1 MARAEV
7 LPSHQLIFPGL
18 SHSQFV
24 VVRCL
29 EIVLHNAISIRGAAR
44 IIALFTH
51 ATPVHTTIRWWLLRL
66 GYYKLTRPKAKGD
79 WVWFADHSIQL
90 GDQKVLMIVGLP
102 LHQLP
107 PRGQALTKRDLEP
120 LALLPVTTSNG
131 TVVKSQL
138 QDLVCV
144 TGAPR
149 AVVADQGSD
158 LQAGI
163 SEFLKIHPRTV
174 GIIDVKHKG
183 ASVLKKH
190 LNQTHAWSEFVS
202 ASSQCRQRLQ
212 QTPMAKVAPPN
223 QRSKSRYM
231 NADKLTEWAERQ
243 LCLQRKHTSTLGE
256 LGVNREELTRELGWL
271 GGYKQQIPDWSA
283 SVRIVQTATRKIA
296 EDGYYSGVASQM
308 KHALSGISAGP
319 TSRHVRKEMLAFVRT
334 QERQAKLKS
343 RERLPGSTEPLESTF
358 GTLKHIEGDQAS
370 QGFTPL
376 LLAAPAA
383 LSETSTQVVGEA
395 LRAINTSSVKSWIDK
410 HFSETLRSARRLL
423 NAAAKG

>member
-1 MARAEV
+1 
-7 LPSHQLIFPGL
+7 
-18 SHSQFV
+18 
-24 VVRCL
+24 
-29 EIVLHNAISIRGAAR
+29 VLHNAISIRGAAR

-66 GYYKLTRPKAKGD
+66 GYYKLTRSKAKGD

-107 PRGQALTKRDLEP
+107 PRGQALTQRDLEP

-131 TVVKSQL
+131 TIVASQL
-138 QDLVCV
+138 QDLVRV

-149 AVVADQGSD
+149 AIVADQGSD

-163 SEFLKIHPRTV
+163 SEFIKAEPETAR
-174 GIIDVKHKG
+174 IIDVKHKG

-190 LNQTHAWSEFVS
+190 LNMTHAWSEFVS
-202 ASSQCRQRLQ
+202 SSSRCRQRLQ

-231 NADKLTEWAERQ
+231 NADRLTEWAERQ
-243 LCLQRKHTSTLGE
+243 LRLQRKHASTLGE
-256 LGVNREELTRELGWL
+256 LGVNREELIRELGWL
-271 GGYKQQIPDWSA
+271 REYAQIIPDWSA
-283 SVRIVQTATRKIA
+283 SVRIVQETTRTIA
-296 EDGYYSGVASQM
+296 EDGYCPGVGNQM
-308 KHALSGISAGP
+308 KRVLRGLSVGP
-319 TSRHVRKEMLAFVRT
+319 TSRQVRKEMLDFVQA
-334 QERQAKLKS
+334 QERQAELKS
-343 RERLPGSTEPLESTF
+343 HERLPGSTEPLESTF
-358 GTLKHIEGDQAS
+358 GTFKHIEGDQAS

-376 LLAAPAA
+376 VLSAAAT

-395 LRAINTSSVKSWIDK
+395 LRAVSTSSVKSWIEE
-410 HFSETLRSARRLL
+410 HFSKTLGSERRLL
-423 NAAAKG
+423 NAAART